1 MFKKDNVNLDLDI
14 SKVDYEILGRTVKN
28 FTSIENDLNYIGK
41 CIDEIV
47 ATEDKRA
54 CLNAMSE
61 MRIKLLEMQTTLKS
75 FLADTEIYLA
85 KN

>member
-14 SKVDYEILGRTVKN
+14 SNFDYEILGRTVKN
-28 FTSIENDLNYIGK
+28 FTSLENDLSYVGK

-47 ATEDKRA
+47 ATEDKQS

-61 MRIKLLEMQTTLKS
+61 MRIKLFEMQTTLKS